1 MNDIKTRLAALETA
15 LELRKLEREWPMD
28 DLSKS
33 LYEMG
38 LELAALDTLG
48 KSALVD
54 ALNSPDDG
62 GAGSLNLTLE
72 DINRMIADWRGNRCQ
87 TA

>member
-1 MNDIKTRLAALETA
+1 MNDVKTRLAALETA
-15 LELRKLEREWPMD
+15 LELRKMEQEWPVD

-33 LYEMG
+33 LYELG
-38 LELAALDTLG
+38 RELAGLDTLG

-72 DINRMIADWRGNRCQ
+72 DINRMIADWRGNRCP

>member
-1 MNDIKTRLAALETA
+1 MSSIDARIAALAVE
-15 LELRKLEREWPMD
+15 LERRRLLQEEPLD
-28 DLSKS
+28 PLSAS

-38 LELAALDTLG
+38 RELTGLDTLG

-72 DINRMIADWRGNRCQ
+72 DINRMIADWRGNRCP

>member
-33 LYEMG
+33 LYELG
-38 LELAALDTLG
+38 RELAGLDTLG
-48 KSALVD
+48 KSALLKE
-54 ALNSPDDG
+54 LNTPSEDG
-62 GAGSLNLTLE
+62 TAGLDLTLE
-72 DINRMIADWRGNRCQ
+72 ELEKIITNFKD
-87 TA
+87 

>member
-15 LELRKLEREWPMD
+15 LELRKLEQAWPMD

-72 DINRMIADWRGNRCQ
+72 DINRMIADWRGNRCP